1 MDEARVEITV
11 WTSAETGPRLTA
23 AELAHAA
30 GIEAPVLELLVRR
43 GFVEPAEPGGD
54 TFALAALVRLR
65 RMLRL
70 RAELEVSLHA
80 AALIVDLLER
90 VDRMDAELR
99 RLRGAESE

>member
-1 MDEARVEITV
+1 MDETRVEITV
-11 WTSAETGPRLTA
+11 WTSAETGPRLTG

-30 GIEAPVLELLVRR
+30 GIAAPVLEQLVQR

-54 TFALAALVRLR
+54 AFALAALVRLR

-70 RAELEVSLHA
+70 HAELEVSLHA

-90 VDRMDAELR
+90 VDRMDGELR
-99 RLRGAESE
+99 RLRGAESG